1 MQDTVN
7 TVDTVNRALTEAM
20 RKQDRERLGPL
31 RMLKTA
37 LVNRRVE
44 TGHALTDIEAQQ
56 VVESLVKQ
64 RKDSI
69 DQFGLAG
76 RDDLVQKERAEISV
90 LETYLPPPAD
100 PAEIEQVVA
109 AAISETGAASAKDFG
124 RVMKVSMPKLAG
136 RSVDG
141 KAVSELVRRK
151 LGH

>member
-1 MQDTVN
+1 MS
-7 TVDTVNRALTEAM
+7 
-20 RKQDRERLGPL
+20 PS
-31 RMLKTA
+31 
-37 LVNRRVE
+37 
-44 TGHALTDIEAQQ
+44 I
-56 VVESLVKQ
+56 KQ
-64 RKDSI
+64 RKDAI

-100 PAEIEQVVA
+100 PAEIEQVVD

-124 RVMKVSMPKLAG
+124 RVMKVAMPKLAG

>member
-31 RMLKTA
+31 RLLKTA

-64 RKDSI
+64 RKDAI

-100 PAEIEQVVA
+100 PAEIEQVVD
-109 AAISETGAASAKDFG
+109 AAISETGASAKDFG
-124 RVMKVSMPKLAG
+124 RVMKVAMSKLAG

-141 KAVSELVRRK
+141 KAVNELVRRK
-151 LGH
+151 LD

>member
-1 MQDTVN
+1 MGDTVN
-7 TVDTVNRALTEAM
+7 TVDSVNRALTEAM

-31 RMLKTA
+31 RLLKTA

-64 RKDSI
+64 RKDAI

-90 LETYLPPPAD
+90 LETVPTP
-100 PAEIEQVVA
+100 
-109 AAISETGAASAKDFG
+109 TGRPG
-124 RVMKVSMPKLAG
+124 RN
-136 RSVDG
+136 
-141 KAVSELVRRK
+141 
-151 LGH
+151 